1 MDDNP
6 KSPGAIVRLVWD
18 LADAAE
24 PSRELSDRVLLAS
37 DWVCDGDRW
46 ISPAGA
52 DGKAGD
58 PIAAADRP
66 HPTASLDAARDLI
79 PGHWTWS
86 IGSDGK
92 AAFGYVQ
99 MNADHRAV
107 EVPGHVV
114 SCVLCAAYVA
124 AATQIVVSGPG
135 H

>member
-6 KSPGAIVRLVWD
+6 KSPGAIVRLIWD

-79 PGHWTWS
+79 PSHWTWS
-86 IGSDGK
+86 AGSDGES
-92 AAFGYVQ
+92 AFGRVQ
-99 MNADHRAV
+99 VDADHHATA
-107 EVPGHVV
+107 VPGRVA
-114 SCVLCAAYVA
+114 SCVLCAAYIA
-124 AATQIVVSGPG
+124 AAAHIVVSGQS